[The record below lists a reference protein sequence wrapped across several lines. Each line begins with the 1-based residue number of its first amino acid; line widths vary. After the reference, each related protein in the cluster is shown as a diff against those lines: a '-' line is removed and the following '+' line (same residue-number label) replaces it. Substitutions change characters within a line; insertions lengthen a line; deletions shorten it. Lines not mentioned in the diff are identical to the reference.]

1 MLPEQVK
8 MVAGTGVDHDLRST
22 PVKMVAG
29 GCNHLSLRSDG
40 RLMRRAD
47 VVEVAKQ
54 VKMVSGICGD
64 LHLLFQ
70 SAA

>member
-1 MLPEQVK
+1 MLELVAGAGSDHYLRPEQ
-8 MVAGTGVDHDLRST
+8 
-22 PVKMVAG
+22 VKMVAG

-47 VVEVAKQ
+47 VGEVAKQ